1 MEKLQKC
8 VNFILTVPVFFAT
21 SCKYTILSLKGS
33 QKKIEHE
40 LTYIFIFLFLQLQ
53 SSNFKALV
61 FSTSLVIGTIAVNV
75 FYYNLIFTLNH
86 RRLKCQSLTLAIEKL
101 MKQFFLMPHL
111 TQIQTARAIAK
122 LEENWS
128 LAAVAR
134 ELHCSKICIFNIKR
148 RWQENRLE
156 SPIRMGVGKVSL
168 LKFTFTLK
176 IHILITSQSHFY

>member
-1 MEKLQKC
+1 
-8 VNFILTVPVFFAT
+8 
-21 SCKYTILSLKGS
+21 
-33 QKKIEHE
+33 
-40 LTYIFIFLFLQLQ
+40 
-53 SSNFKALV
+53 
-61 FSTSLVIGTIAVNV
+61 
-75 FYYNLIFTLNH
+75 
-86 RRLKCQSLTLAIEKL
+86 
-101 MKQFFLMPHL
+101 MPHL